1 MSGGP
6 HPPYGGEGFTVL
18 TEELDLISCTRLVE
32 RLQAVTP
39 DGQTFSA
46 GVAHWDVTTDPSCVV
61 TQADEAL
68 YEAKRAGRNQVVAR
82 GLKPGPAGPPELRSD
97 PARETASELSPEPS
111 PVPSLEPE
119 RSRG

>member
-68 YEAKRAGRNQVVAR
+68 YEAKRAGAQPGRRRPWSEAWT
-82 GLKPGPAGPPELRSD
+82 GGPAGAEVGPRPR
-97 PARETASELSPEPS
+97 ASVGALAGAIAGAQ
-111 PVPSLEPE
+111 
-119 RSRG
+119 SRT